1 MDHKPKGKMQNYIKL
16 LEDIVEENLMPMD
29 LVMIFIDTTSKHSP

>member
-16 LEDIVEENLMPMD
+16 LEDIVEENLDD
-29 LVMIFIDTTSKHSP
+29 LYYGNV